1 MRAVPLPEIIA
12 HRGNA
17 SEFPENTLEA
27 LESAVALGVKFIEFD
42 VQLTSD
48 RVPVLFHD
56 ADLERV
62 ADRPEAVHD
71 IAWDQL
77 ADYPVGEIKRFGSR
91 FASIKPPALSQL
103 ASSLA
108 RWEGVTAFVEIKR
121 SSIRK
126 FGREVVLSRVLK
138 VLQPI
143 LDRCVLISFD
153 LPALKIAR
161 VMSKARIGWVLE
173 QYDEATRAEAE
184 ALAPEFL
191 FANLERLPN
200 DDTPLWRGSWDW
212 AIYEVRD
219 LRTAQRCRDRGA
231 RFVETMTVRGMMT
244 AYEESRRQW

>member
-1 MRAVPLPEIIA
+1 MSAVPLPEIIA

-27 LESAVALGVKFIEFD
+27 LQSAVALGVKFVEFD
-42 VQLTSD
+42 VQLTAD

-62 ADRPEAVHD
+62 ANRPELVHEL
-71 IAWDQL
+71 AWAQF
-77 ADYPVGEIKRFGSR
+77 ADYSVGENKRFGNR
-91 FASIKPPALSQL
+91 YQSIKAPGLSEV
-103 ASSLA
+103 AGALA
-108 RWEGVTAFVEIKR
+108 RWDGVTAFVEIKR

-126 FGREVVLSRVLK
+126 FGREVVLNRVIK

-153 LPALKIAR
+153 LPSLKIAR
-161 VMSKARIGWVLE
+161 VMSRARIGWVLT
-173 QYDEATRAEAE
+173 QYDDAAYAEAK

-191 FANLERLPN
+191 FANLERLPQE
-200 DDTPLWRGSWDW
+200 DAPLWQGPWNW

-219 LRTAQRCRDRGA
+219 LRTAQKLRDRGA

-244 AYEESRRQW
+244 AYEESKRQW

>member
-1 MRAVPLPEIIA
+1 MSAVPLPEIIA

-27 LESAVALGVKFIEFD
+27 LESAVALGVKFVEFD
-42 VQLTSD
+42 VQLTAD
-48 RVPVLFHD
+48 RVPVLLHD
-56 ADLERV
+56 ADLGRV

-77 ADYPVGEIKRFGSR
+77 ADYPVGEMSRFGSR
-91 FASIKPPALSQL
+91 FASVKPPGLSQV

-108 RWEGVTAFVEIKR
+108 RWDGVTAFVEIKR

-138 VLQPI
+138 VLQPV

-153 LPALKIAR
+153 LPCLKIAR
-161 VMSKARIGWVLE
+161 VMSNVQIGWVLT
-173 QYDEATRAEAE
+173 QYDDAAHAEAR

-191 FANLERLPN
+191 FANLERLPA
-200 DDTPLWRGSWDW
+200 DDTPFWQGPWDW

-231 RFVETMTVRGMMT
+231 RFVETMTVRGMMS
-244 AYEESRRQW
+244 AYEESRRKW

>member
-1 MRAVPLPEIIA
+1 MSAVPLPEIIA

-27 LESAVALGVKFIEFD
+27 LESAVSLGVRYVEFD
-42 VQLTSD
+42 VQLTAD
-48 RVPVLFHD
+48 RVPVLLHD
-56 ADLERV
+56 SDLERV
-62 ADRPEAVHD
+62 ADRPEQVHD

-91 FASIKPPALSQL
+91 YASIKPPGL
-103 ASSLA
+103 AQVATALA
-108 RWEGVTAFVEIKR
+108 RWDGVTAFVEIKR
-121 SSIRK
+121 SSVRK

-138 VLQPI
+138 VLQGV

-153 LPALKIAR
+153 LACLKIAR
-161 VMSKARIGWVLE
+161 VMSRARIGWVITS
-173 QYDEATRAEAE
+173 YDDATLAEAR

-191 FANLERLPN
+191 FANLERIPN
-200 DDTPLWRGSWDW
+200 DDTPLWQGSWDW

-219 LRTAQRCRDRGA
+219 LRTAQKCRDRGA

-244 AYEESRRQW
+244 AYEESRRKC